1 MIWAGGANYSILQLS
16 EHIWPRFMGPAE
28 ARSLHHIAEH
38 MQIAQEKLENV
49 LEEAEEL

>member
-1 MIWAGGANYSILQLS
+1 MIWAHGANYSILQLS
-16 EHIWPRFMGPAE
+16 EHIRPRSSGLTE

-38 MQIAQEKLENV
+38 KQLAQEKLEKD